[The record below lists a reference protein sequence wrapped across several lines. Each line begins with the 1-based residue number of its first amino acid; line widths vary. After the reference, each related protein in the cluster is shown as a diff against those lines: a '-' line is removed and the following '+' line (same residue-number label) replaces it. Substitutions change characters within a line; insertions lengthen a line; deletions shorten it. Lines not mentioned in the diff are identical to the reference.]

1 MMAWYTAS
9 IIIAIRPRDEPNSDF
24 LVHENLLLIDART
37 ASEARVAARKLGEE
51 EATLDDDLTIDGLP
65 AVREFIGVRKI
76 VTVSNPH
83 PMNQDQDRPADGTE
97 VSYSV
102 YRVSDRSAL
111 QRLASGESVEVEYLE

>member
-1 MMAWYTAS
+1 MAWYTAS
-9 IIIAIRPRDEPNSDF
+9 IIIAIRPRDEPNNDF
-24 LVHENLLLIDART
+24 LVHENLLLIEAPT
-37 ASEARVAARKLGEE
+37 ASEAIVAARKLGEE

-65 AVREFIGVRKI
+65 AVREFIGVRKVVI
-76 VTVSNPH
+76 VSNPH
-83 PMNQDQDRPADGTE
+83 PMNQDQDRPVGGTE